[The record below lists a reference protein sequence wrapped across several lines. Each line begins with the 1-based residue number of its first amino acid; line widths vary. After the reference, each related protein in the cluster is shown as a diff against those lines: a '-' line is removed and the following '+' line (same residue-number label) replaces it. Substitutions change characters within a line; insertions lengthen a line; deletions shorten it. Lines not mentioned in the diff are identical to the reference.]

1 MAKQHQTT
9 LRSKAYLVGKP
20 SNVTWG
26 EYWDAYYFLDNST
39 KMSFVKVIHDMNKVN
54 PNVQKNGQHVM
65 RMLLG
70 SPYN

>member
-1 MAKQHQTT
+1 MANQHQTT

-20 SNVTWG
+20 SNVMWG

-39 KMSFVKVIHDMNKVN
+39 KMSFIKVIHDMYKVN
-54 PNVQKNGQHVM
+54 PKAQKNVQHAM

-70 SPYN
+70 SPCN